1 MGKRN
6 ILITGGAGFI
16 GVNAARYFSE
26 KDWHVHIFDN
36 MSRRGTSVNLGALR
50 RETQIDFTKGDV
62 RNVSQVEDLFH
73 RNRFGAVLH
82 LAAQVAVTT
91 SVLDPRDDFEIN
103 ALGTFNMLEAVRK
116 YSPNTTFIYAST
128 NKVYG
133 KMASVEVAEKNG
145 RYEYLYKKNGID
157 EQFPLD
163 FYSPYGCSKGTG
175 DQYVLDYAR
184 IYNLPTVSFR
194 QSCIYGPQQFGVEDQ
209 GRVAWFIIA
218 VLLRRPLTIFGDG
231 KQIRDILHVADLI
244 RAYEAAIE
252 NINIVQGNAF
262 NVGGGAENTLSLLE
276 LIEMLEDFTGQKI
289 KLSFGDW
296 RPGDQ
301 RVFVSDI
308 RKAKNHLRW
317 QTKFD
322 TKQGILDLYQWVKTN
337 RTLIEKTLNA
347 NG

>member
-1 MGKRN
+1 MTTKK

-16 GVNAARYFSE
+16 GVNAARYFS
-26 KDWHVHIFDN
+26 KKGWDVHIFDN
-36 MSRRGTSVNLGALR
+36 MSRRGTYANLEALH
-50 RETQIDFTKGDV
+50 REIQINFSKGDV
-62 RNVSQVEDLFH
+62 RNVSQVEELF
-73 RNRFGAVLH
+73 RKNRFDAILH

-91 SVLDPRDDFEIN
+91 SVVDPRDDFEVN
-103 ALGTFNMLEAVRK
+103 ALGTFNILEAVRQ
-116 YSPNTTFIYAST
+116 YSPDTTLIYAST

-133 KMASVEVAEKNG
+133 KMTSVEIGEKNG
-145 RYEYLYKKNGID
+145 RYEYLHEKTGID

-194 QSCIYGPQQFGVEDQ
+194 QSCIYGSHQFGVEDQ
-209 GRVAWFIIA
+209 GWVAWFIIA
-218 VLLRRPLTIFGDG
+218 VMLNRPITIFGDG
-231 KQIRDILHVADLI
+231 RQIRDILHVADLV

-252 NINIVQGNAF
+252 NINTVQGNAF
-262 NVGGGAENTLSLLE
+262 NVGGGIENTLSLLE

-289 KLSFGDW
+289 RLKFGDW

-301 RVFVSDI
+301 KVFVSDI
-308 RKAKNHLRW
+308 RKAKKHLQW
-317 QTKFD
+317 QPEFNVKRGVF
-322 TKQGILDLYQWVKTN
+322 DLYQWVETN
-337 RTLIEKTLNA
+337 RALIEKALNA